1 MDFIFS
7 LGGTEYFLFSAMAYD
22 CYLAICYPL
31 HYSTI
36 MNSTLSAQLA
46 LGSWVCSFLAISI
59 PESLRVK
66 LSFCGT
72 NVVTC
77 FSYSIDSFIIL
88 SCPDT
93 YVTEMA
99 AFIISII
106 VILGLCSITLVSYI
120 YTLSTILRIASAQG
134 QQKAFSTCSSPLTLV
149 IIWYSST
156 IFLYVRPS
164 RQNALD
170 MNKTVN
176 TLNTIVTPLLNL
188 FFGSLRNKEVK
199 KALWKVF
206 SGP

>member
-1 MDFIFS
+1 MDFIFF

-22 CYLAICYPL
+22 CYLAICYSL

-36 MNSTLSAQLA
+36 MNSILSAQLA

-59 PESLRVK
+59 PESLRVR

-72 NVVTC
+72 VITRFFC
-77 FSYSIDSFIIL
+77 SIDSFIIL

-93 YVTEMA
+93 YVIEMA
-99 AFIISII
+99 ALIISII

-120 YTLSTILRIASAQG
+120 YTLSTILRIPSAQG
-134 QQKAFSTCSSPLTLV
+134 QQKAFSTCSAHLTLV

-176 TLNTIVTPLLNL
+176 TLNTIVTPLFNL
-188 FFGSLRNKEVK
+188 FIDSLRNKEVK
-199 KALWKVF
+199 VALRKVF
-206 SGP
+206 SGT